1 MKNFQSLSFVS
12 QSLQPEPDIWY
23 FYIKNTFLEK
33 IFHGQTYW
41 TEELLSPPEWKL
53 RCEIHIYN

>member
-23 FYIKNTFLEK
+23 FIKIFLEK
-33 IFHGQTYW
+33 IFHGEKYLTP
-41 TEELLSPPEWKL
+41 TELKVGG
-53 RCEIHIYN
+53 EIHIYN